1 MSSSSGF
8 VGPRASAEDNLCNGV
23 KIIVKTGY
31 KAGGGAIAAA
41 LAHFLPREG
50 WPLRRVGLRGGCQQ

>member
-1 MSSSSGF
+1 
-8 VGPRASAEDNLCNGV
+8 V